1 MIELVAR
8 ALDQAGVVVAK
19 VRPEQAGL
27 PTPCAEWDVYTL
39 VNHVVDEVLRF
50 AESTATGRRGVSDGD
65 VLGDDWAGAFQRAA
79 DALLAA
85 WRSPGALDRTVRLP
99 GGEVPATLTLGQHVT
114 EIAMHTWDIAVATGQ
129 STDLDPV
136 VGTAALE
143 WGRANLVPEMRGEHV
158 GHEVPVDDDAPL
170 YDRLAA
176 FGGRSALA
184 QHVGAERG

>member
-27 PTPCAEWDVYTL
+27 PTPCAAWDVYTL

-50 AESTATGRRGVSDGD
+50 AESTATGRRGTSDGD
-65 VLGDDWAGAFQRAA
+65 VLGDDWAGACQHAA

-99 GGEVPATLTLGQHVT
+99 GGEVPATWTLGQQVT
-114 EIAMHTWDIAVATGQ
+114 ELAMHTWDIAVATGQ

-136 VGTAALE
+136 VGAAALE
-143 WGRANLVPEMRGEHV
+143 WGLANLVPEMRGEHV
-158 GHEVPVDDDAPL
+158 GTEVAVADDAPL

-176 FGGRSALA
+176 FGGRSGLA
-184 QHVGAERG
+184 QDVGAERG

>member
-1 MIELVAR
+1 MAR
-8 ALDQAGVVVAK
+8 ALDQAGA
-19 VRPEQAGL
+19 VRQ
-27 PTPCAEWDVYTL
+27 
-39 VNHVVDEVLRF
+39 
-50 AESTATGRRGVSDGD
+50 
-65 VLGDDWAGAFQRAA
+65 AA

-99 GGEVPATLTLGQHVT
+99 GGVVTATWTLGQHLT

-129 STDLDPV
+129 PTDLDPV

-143 WGRANLVPEMRGEHV
+143 WGRANIVPEMRGEHV
-158 GHEVPVDDDAPL
+158 GPEVPVAGDAAL

-184 QHVGAERG
+184 QYVGAERG